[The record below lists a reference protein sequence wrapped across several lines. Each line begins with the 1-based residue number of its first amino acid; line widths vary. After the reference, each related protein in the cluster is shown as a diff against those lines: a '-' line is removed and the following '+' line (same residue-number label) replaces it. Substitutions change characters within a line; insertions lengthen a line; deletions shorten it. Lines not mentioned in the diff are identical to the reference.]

1 MRSTGKPRAK
11 DGYVSLEVSPYLAH
25 DTQGTLEEARRL
37 YTMVDRANVM
47 IKVPATQAGVPAI
60 ARLIGEGININVTLL
75 FAVEAY
81 EAVAEAYLDGL
92 EQLAQKGGD
101 LSTVASVASFFISRI
116 DTLIDEKLSQS
127 VEAAD
132 SAEQRPRSSACSGRS
147 PLRTQKL
154 PTRRIKT

>member
-1 MRSTGKPRAK
+1 
-11 DGYVSLEVSPYLAH
+11 
-25 DTQGTLEEARRL
+25 
-37 YTMVDRANVM
+37 M

-60 ARLIGEGININVTLL
+60 AQLIGEGININVTLL

-116 DTLIDEKLSQS
+116 DTLVDEKLGQ
-127 VEAAD
+127 VD
-132 SAEQRPRSSACSGRS
+132 
-147 PLRTQKL
+147 
-154 PTRRIKT
+154 